1 VSAPIL
7 TVEELH
13 VHIGAAHVLRGV
25 SFEVAPGEAVGLVGE
40 TGSGKT
46 MTVRAITGLLPS
58 IKGRVTAG
66 AITIEGADATDVS
79 EKAWRRWQGKTLAL
93 VPQSSMSS
101 LSPLRRVRSQLAET
115 VRRVDRGSDVDAEVA
130 ALLESVHL
138 PPSRELLNSYP
149 HELSGG
155 MRQRVMI
162 ALALAVKPRLLVAD
176 EPTTALDVAVRGSI
190 LELLRELRVE
200 RNLALVMISHDIGAI
215 ARSTDRIVVMYG
227 GRSVESGRT
236 RDVLAEPRH
245 PYTDALLAAMPQR
258 TPAGEPLPVVPGQP
272 PRPEDAYLGCAFAE
286 RCPAAMD
293 ACATQNPASVQLP
306 ADRQVACLIAEQT
319 QADPHHGTQAGH
331 HRGIEAVPR

>member
-1 VSAPIL
+1 MSAPVL
-7 TVEELH
+7 AVQELH
-13 VHIGAAHVLRGV
+13 VHIGAAHILRGV
-25 SFEVAPGEAVGLVGE
+25 SFDVAPGEAVGLVGE

-66 AITIEGADATDVS
+66 TITIEGADATNVS

-93 VPQSSMSS
+93 VPQASMSS
-101 LSPLRRVRSQLAET
+101 LSPLRRVHSQLAET
-115 VRRVDRGSDVDAEVA
+115 IRRVDRTSDVDAEVA
-130 ALLESVHL
+130 ALLQSVHL
-138 PPSRELLNSYP
+138 PPSKELLGSYP

-215 ARSTDRIVVMYG
+215 AQSTDEIVVMYG

-236 RDVLAEPRH
+236 RDVLADPRH
-245 PYTDALLAAMPQR
+245 PYTEALLAAMPHR

-272 PRPEDAYLGCAFAE
+272 PRPEDASVGCAFAE
-286 RCPAAMD
+286 RCPVAMD
-293 ACATQNPASVQLP
+293 VCAAQIPASVLLP
-306 ADRQVACLIAEQT
+306 PDRHVACLLAEQT
-319 QADPHHGTQAGH
+319 ATN
-331 HRGIEAVPR
+331 HRSEVEAVAR

>member
-7 TVEELH
+7 AVEDLH
-13 VHIGAAHVLRGV
+13 VHIGEAHILRGV

-46 MTVRAITGLLPS
+46 MSVRAITGLLPS
-58 IKGRVTAG
+58 IRGRVTAG
-66 AITIEGADATDVS
+66 RITVEDVDATAAD
-79 EKAWRRWQGKTLAL
+79 EKTWRRWQGKTLAL

-115 VRRVDRGSDVDAEVA
+115 IRRVEPAGNVDAEVT

-138 PPSRELLNSYP
+138 PPNKELLNSYP

-176 EPTTALDVAVRGSI
+176 EPTTALDVAVRRSI
-190 LELLRELRVE
+190 LELLHELRTD

-215 ARSTDRIVVMYG
+215 AAATDKIAVMYG
-227 GRSVESGRT
+227 GRSVETGRT
-236 RDVLAEPRH
+236 HDVLADPRH
-245 PYTDALLAAMPQR
+245 PYTEALLAAMPHR

-272 PRPEDAYLGCAFAE
+272 PRPRDANVGCAFAD

-293 ACATQNPASVQLP
+293 ACRIEIPAPVALA
-306 ADRQVACLIAEQT
+306 ADRQVACLLADQPDAEALSET
-319 QADPHHGTQAGH
+319 
-331 HRGIEAVPR
+331 EAIVR